1 MKQRASNACVRAF
14 RIARRLHEAVQPSS
28 GDLKRDGLPRNGG
41 QLLRKLWLGRL
52 VGPAPDA
59 LCSCLCES
67 FATEGSNEDQGTDLR
82 PQALLLCLGTG
93 PAPRP
98 RRGLTISQSSILS
111 SCHGSLF
118 SLQGEGPG
126 AGRSLKQLLLRRP
139 RTSQALVVA
148 QESCR
153 AVSLGS
159 QTWDTARKT
168 WLRFRSPP
176 LF

>member
-1 MKQRASNACVRAF
+1 MTDS
-14 RIARRLHEAVQPSS
+14 HETEISFYVSFGSAAWWGLLPMHSVAVFANPSQP
-28 GDLKRDGLPRNGG
+28 KA
-41 QLLRKLWLGRL
+41 Q
-52 VGPAPDA
+52 
-59 LCSCLCES
+59 
-67 FATEGSNEDQGTDLR
+67 TDQGTDLR

-118 SLQGEGPG
+118 SLQGEGAG